1 MIDSLP
7 IALSRMDRGSG
18 METWSGVEQSRRGD
32 VAPNLLTLAGI
43 LALQSWEEVGVEQ
56 LVLVSDL
63 VEKIEL

>member
-1 MIDSLP
+1 LG
-7 IALSRMDRGSG
+7 RGSG
-18 METWSGVEQSRRGD
+18 TETQPRVKQSRRGD

-63 VEKIEL
+63 AEKIEL